1 MVSREISV
9 QNQGMGRKFMQED
22 LHLLLKSNAI
32 NIHSILKP
40 TLQRR
45 QVDPIMQKL
54 SLGVPTSTSY
64 KVAPRGSTPYLLA
77 GGTQVGAD
85 FEIH

>member
-9 QNQGMGRKFMQED
+9 QNQGVGRKFMQED

-32 NIHSILKP
+32 NIHSVLTP

-45 QVDPIMQKL
+45 QVDPIVQEPG
-54 SLGVPTSTSY
+54 LGVPTSTGY
-64 KVAPRGSTPYLLA
+64 KVAPQGSTPYLLA

-85 FEIH
+85 FEVH